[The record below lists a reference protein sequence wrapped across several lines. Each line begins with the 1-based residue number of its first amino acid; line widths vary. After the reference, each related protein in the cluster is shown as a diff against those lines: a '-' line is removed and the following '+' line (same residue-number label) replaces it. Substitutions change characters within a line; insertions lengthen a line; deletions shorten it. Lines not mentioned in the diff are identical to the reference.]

1 LEHFREWKEI
11 KFHEWITMTE
21 TKHELNMANKGS
33 KEWAF
38 CILSDAQEELLKGRN
53 QEANDLINKAKK
65 VLDGQ
70 YKSDG
75 FSIEVE

>member
-1 LEHFREWKEI
+1 
-11 KFHEWITMTE
+11 M
-21 TKHELNMANKGS
+21 KHELDMRNKGD

-38 CILSDAQEELLKGRN
+38 CILSDAQEHLSRIYEQSSDARC
-53 QEANDLINKAKK
+53 ANELINKAKK
-65 VLDGQ
+65 CLMGE